1 MNALVCL
8 VPPHTASHSQA
19 QHGEQG
25 PTPWYVLSQPIGF
38 ESCMTRVRTCIGPAL
53 ESDVIH
59 AAAWA
64 EGETEAKLALALLEE
79 VCLAPP

>member
-1 MNALVCL
+1 
-8 VPPHTASHSQA
+8 
-19 QHGEQG
+19 
-25 PTPWYVLSQPIGF
+25 
-38 ESCMTRVRTCIGPAL
+38 MTRVRTCIGPAL

-79 VCLAPP
+79 VCLAPL